1 MSKRKDPKDYKKRGR
16 KSAFTEDKGKIA
28 LRLAKQG
35 KTNAEI
41 CEIVGMTSK
50 SLIRWRKS
58 REDFARA
65 FKQNKI
71 DADKE
76 VERSLYERACGYEH
90 ESEEIKIIEDADG
103 GVSVARAP
111 IIKKY
116 PPDPTSMIF
125 WLKNR
130 QPDKWR
136 DKKDIGLEGEVE
148 IEVVIGSKKIGG

>member
-28 LRLAKQG
+28 LRLAKKG

-50 SLIRWRKS
+50 SLIRWRKD

-90 ESEEIKIIEDADG
+90 ESEEIKIIEGANG
-103 GVSVARAP
+103 EVSVARAP